1 MITIADIVRRH
12 AAAYRDRFRSRLLPS
27 HDHALRAM
35 ERCRTPALGGHIA
48 TCRTCAVTHYVYH
61 SCRHRHC
68 PTCQQDR
75 TQTWLAQHQ
84 ALLPVPYFLVTFTVP
99 ATLRDLFR
107 QHQRQLYTLLF
118 RASATALQQLAA
130 DPRFL
135 GGQIGLLGVLQTWTR
150 DLHYHPHIH
159 YLVPAVGQLPDG
171 QVVVKASAAFLVPVK
186 PLGIL
191 FRAKFRAALRQ
202 LKLAGHVPSETWM
215 QAWVVDCRPV
225 GDGHA
230 ALKYLAPYV
239 ARGPLSNNRIV
250 TATDDTV
257 TFWYRDGTT
266 KRRRTCTLSP
276 HEFLRRFLQHV
287 LPTGF
292 VKVRRFGLFSPRNR
306 HLLRQIRALLVLTRG
321 VLEHSGGDA
330 DPPVAARGP
339 HVPTCPVCGRA
350 MELRP
355 LPSPCSRSPPAVPV
369 LTTAA

>member
-1 MITIADIVRRH
+1 MIMIADIVRRH
-12 AAAYRDRFRSRLLPS
+12 ALAYRDQFRSRLLPS

-35 ERCRTPALGGHIA
+35 ERCRTPALGGHVA
-48 TCRTCAVTHYVYH
+48 TCPTCAITRYQYH

-75 TQTWLAQHQ
+75 TQPWLAQQQ
-84 ALLPVPYFLVTFTVP
+84 ALLLPVPYFLVTFTVP

-107 QHQRQLYTLLF
+107 QHQRRLYTVLF
-118 RASATALQQLAA
+118 RTSATALQQLAA

-135 GGQIGLLGVLQTWTR
+135 GGQMGMLGVLQTWTR

-159 YLVPAVGQLPDG
+159 YLVPAVGHAPDG
-171 QVVVKASAAFLVPVK
+171 TTVLTPNPAFFVPVT

-202 LKLAGHVPSETWM
+202 FKLADQVPGETWA
-215 QAWVVDCRPV
+215 QPWVVDCRPV

-250 TATDDTV
+250 TATDDGV

-266 KRRRTCTLSP
+266 KRRHTCTLAP

-287 LPTGF
+287 LPKGF
-292 VKVRRFGLFSPRNR
+292 VKVRRFGLFSPRSKVV
-306 HLLRQIRALLVLTRG
+306 LGQIRALLVLTRSVTDG
-321 VLEHSGGDA
+321 RGPA

-355 LPSPCSRSPPAVPV
+355 LPSPCSRSPPIPV
-369 LTTAA
+369 RAPAA